1 MSAGEG
7 RRGGPP
13 PPLLEARSLA
23 CERDGR
29 RLFADLSFSIP
40 PGGTLQ
46 VTGGNGSGKTTLLRI
61 LAGLFTD
68 FDGEVERRADE
79 APLYLGHRPGV
90 KSDLTVAENLT
101 WLTGLRG
108 ARAEGRALADAL
120 DALGLA
126 GWEDCR
132 CGRLSEGQRR
142 KVALAPLFLCA
153 DPLWILDEPFSA
165 LDAGGI
171 ELLREGMRAKAA
183 AGGGVVFSSHR
194 DAGPADGLRTLAL
207 GGAAPG
213 GRGGG

>member
-1 MSAGEG
+1 M

-29 RLFADLSFSIP
+29 RLFADLSFSVA
-40 PGGTLQ
+40 PGGILQ

-68 FDGEVERRADE
+68 FEGEVERRLDE

-90 KSDLTVAENLT
+90 KSGLTVAENLA

-108 ARAEGRALADAL
+108 VRPEGRAQAEVLERL
-120 DALGLA
+120 RLA
-126 GWEDCR
+126 GWEDCP
-132 CGRLSEGQRR
+132 CGQLSEGQRR
-142 KVALAPLFLCA
+142 KAALAPLFLCA
-153 DPLWILDEPFSA
+153 NPFWLLDEPFNA
-165 LDAGGI
+165 LDADGCG
-171 ELLREGMRAKAA
+171 LLREGMRAQAA

-194 DAGPADGLRTLAL
+194 DAGPGDGVGTLAL
-207 GGAAPG
+207 DGAPAGPG
-213 GRGGG
+213 GR